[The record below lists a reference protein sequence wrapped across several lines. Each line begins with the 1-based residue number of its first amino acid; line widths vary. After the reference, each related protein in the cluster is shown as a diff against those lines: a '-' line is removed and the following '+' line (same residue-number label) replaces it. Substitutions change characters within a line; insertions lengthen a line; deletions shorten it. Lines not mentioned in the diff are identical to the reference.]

1 MAHTALAAKTVLSG
15 KSGLMAHPAIAALLE
30 KKGSPSVAV
39 FFLINNYLSSCTNIQ
54 NTNRAKENPV
64 P

>member
-30 KKGSPSVAV
+30 KEGSQSIAV
-39 FFLINNYLSSCTNIQ
+39 FLLINNLVLMYEHPKYKSC
-54 NTNRAKENPV
+54 KENPV